1 MNILFS
7 IYLFVHILFLFICA
21 HLILIYLWTFQRSLR
36 ACCCCYFHLNLLHS
50 LYVMFY
56 MSHLSCTRATSD
68 LRPAGT
74 TEKTTKLQQLQSNI
88 SLPIT
93 AIWKQKYQHY
103 CETRSLLVRTA
114 SGLDFI
120 ICALRPYDDP
130 FITPSM
136 RLFAT
141 SRSMI
146 ALFVVCFRFLKKSKI

>member
-1 MNILFS
+1 M
-7 IYLFVHILFLFICA
+7 
-21 HLILIYLWTFQRSLR
+21 
-36 ACCCCYFHLNLLHS
+36 HS
-50 LYVMFY
+50 LYFMFY
-56 MSHLSCTRATSD
+56 MSSHLSCTRATSD

-120 ICALRPYDDP
+120 ICALRPNDDP

-141 SRSMI
+141 SRSMV
-146 ALFVVCFRFLKKSKI
+146 ALFVVCFRFLKKSKIWNGTEISVILPQRISDSSFCFRNRGKSRSLMMLHPTGL